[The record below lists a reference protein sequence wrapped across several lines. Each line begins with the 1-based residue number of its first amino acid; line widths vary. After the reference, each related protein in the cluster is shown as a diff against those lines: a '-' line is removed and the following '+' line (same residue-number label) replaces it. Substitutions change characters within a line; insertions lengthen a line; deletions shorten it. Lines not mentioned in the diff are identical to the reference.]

1 MDDVY
6 YHFMPV
12 LIPAILA
19 VVLVGKTKNLAGKN
33 WLLAS
38 IIITLAQSVIM
49 MLATQVPSIRE
60 FITYQIEDV
69 YIDVPAVWYSVTEL
83 IDAIRHFGVA
93 CFGIFL
99 LIVWSHARIKVN
111 VKQLLFSFN
120 GRIPRSLLWIVGGI
134 IGPLNLNIAY
144 HIVEPIMAYGD
155 APELIISII
164 HLCWLILMVWIMFA
178 VYAKRLHDCSKSA
191 WMMLIALIP
200 IVGPVWFIIYVGFIR
215 GTKGPNPYGEDPL
228 KMIRQET

>member
-6 YHFMPV
+6 YRFMPV
-12 LIPAILA
+12 LISAILA
-19 VVLVGKTKNLAGKN
+19 VVLVSKTKNLAGKN

-38 IIITLAQSVIM
+38 VIITLAQSVIM
-49 MLATQVPSIRE
+49 MLATQVPSIKE
-60 FITYQIEDV
+60 FIIYQVEDV
-69 YIDVPAVWYSVTEL
+69 FSDIPVWYSVIEA
-83 IDAIRHFGVA
+83 IHAIRYFGVA

-99 LIVWSHARIKVN
+99 LIIWSDARIKIN

-120 GRIPRSLLWIVGGI
+120 GRIPRSLLWIVGGGI
-134 IGPLNLNIAY
+134 IGPLNLQIGY
-144 HIVEPIMAYGD
+144 YFVEPMTSSD

-164 HLCWLILMVWIMFA
+164 YLCWLILIVWITLAF
-178 VYAKRLHDCSKSA
+178 YAKRLHDCSKSA

-200 IVGPVWFIIYVGFIR
+200 IIGPVWLIIYVGFIR